1 MEASPLVQE
10 QHTTEDSTLRTS
22 FSKKAA
28 LYHERIPG
36 LKRLPLPVVAI
47 ILSIGVANILVWVVV
62 GIVLVSPPNFS
73 SMGVTDGCSFSVPPQ
88 VRFLFQP
95 WTNNCY

>member
-10 QHTTEDSTLRTS
+10 QHTTEDSTPMTS

-62 GIVLVSPPNFS
+62 GIVLVSPTHFLS
-73 SMGVTDGCSFSVPPQ
+73 ISVTNECSFSVLPQ

-95 WTNNCY
+95 WTNNC